1 MGYFEMFLC
10 GVIVF
15 FSGMVIGTLR
25 NHKQWAE
32 GYDEG
37 CKQTTENLT
46 AYGVIVAKNID
57 LDEIMVEDEYG
68 DWDRYKRV
76 VY

>member
-1 MGYFEMFLC
+1 MVYFEMFLC

-15 FSGMVIGTLR
+15 CSGMVVGTLL
-25 NHKQWAE
+25 NHRQWAE

-37 CKQTTENLT
+37 CKQTTDSLT
-46 AYGVIVAKNID
+46 EYGVIVAKKVD
-57 LDEIMVEDEYG
+57 LDEIMVEDKNG

-76 VY
+76 K